1 MTNSGNES
9 EDLSSTANTSEKTRR
24 AVRRDLE
31 RVRRLVDAAISA
43 LDDSDV
49 SPAPL
54 TPASPKTEPTF
65 VAKTNKVAETK
76 PEEYQS
82 ALPSASAAAIFA
94 QLRAEVM
101 EKPIKKVP
109 ETKAEPPKLD
119 SAVKASR
126 PVVTPPAPP
135 AQKLTPPTKPVPPAP
150 PAQKLTPPPKPVP
163 PAPPAQKL
171 TPPPKPVPP
180 AQSLP
185 AGSVASIRSRR
196 DAVIA
201 EVTPDLLKRARR
213 MLRDQEN
220 LLLDAVRRSRGR
232 YESSRLLP
240 DRAHEGVA
248 WSNLLTPMVNT
259 VYLEGRMAVGKKN
272 RITEM
277 PERLLV
283 EFSESFSA
291 PLRERLVGT
300 IRSTVSEGPYESNAE
315 LTRVMG
321 AALGARFREWRGSD
335 LEDHAAYVL
344 AAVYTRGCY
353 DAAGPGVCLKW
364 IADETGR
371 CPDAD
376 DNALEPT
383 IKGHAFPTGQKY
395 PPAHPGCRCFVIPDG
410 ESKSV
415 PEGKS
420 LPANA

>member
-76 PEEYQS
+76 PEEDQS

-135 AQKLTPPTKPVPPAP
+135 AQKLTPP
-150 PAQKLTPPPKPVP
+150 
-163 PAPPAQKL
+163 
-171 TPPPKPVPP
+171 PKPVPP

-185 AGSVASIRSRR
+185 VGSAASIRSRR

-335 LEDHAAYVL
+335 LEDHTAYVL

-364 IADETGR
+364 VADETGR

>member
-76 PEEYQS
+76 PEEDQS

-135 AQKLTPPTKPVPPAP
+135 AQKLTPP
-150 PAQKLTPPPKPVP
+150 PKPVP

-180 AQSLP
+180 TQSLP
-185 AGSVASIRSRR
+185 AGSAASIRSRR

>member
-76 PEEYQS
+76 PEEDQS

-135 AQKLTPPTKPVPPAP
+135 AQKLTPP
-150 PAQKLTPPPKPVP
+150 PKPVP
-163 PAPPAQKL
+163 P
-171 TPPPKPVPP
+171 T
-180 AQSLP
+180 QSLP
-185 AGSVASIRSRR
+185 AGSAASIRSRR

-335 LEDHAAYVL
+335 LEDHTAYVL

-364 IADETGR
+364 VADETGR

>member
-1 MTNSGNES
+1 MTDSDNES
-9 EDLSSTANTSEKTRR
+9 ADLSSRANTSEQTRR

-43 LDDSDV
+43 LDDSDA

-54 TPASPKTEPTF
+54 APASPKTEPTF

-76 PEEYQS
+76 PEEDQS
-82 ALPSASAAAIFA
+82 ALPSASASAIFA

-101 EKPIKKVP
+101 ETPIKKVP

-119 SAVKASR
+119 SAVK
-126 PVVTPPAPP
+126 TPPAPP
-135 AQKLTPPTKPVPPAP
+135 AQKLTPPTKPVPP
-150 PAQKLTPPPKPVP
+150 T
-163 PAPPAQKL
+163 
-171 TPPPKPVPP
+171 
-180 AQSLP
+180 QSLP
-185 AGSVASIRSRR
+185 VGSVASIRSRR

-220 LLLDAVRRSRGR
+220 LLLDTVRRSRGR

-248 WSNLLTPMVNT
+248 WSNLLMPMVNT

-335 LEDHAAYVL
+335 LEDHTAYVL

-364 IADETGR
+364 VADETGR

-395 PPAHPGCRCFVIPDG
+395 PPAHPGCRCFIIPDG

>member
-54 TPASPKTEPTF
+54 IPASPKTEPTF

-76 PEEYQS
+76 PEEDQS

-135 AQKLTPPTKPVPPAP
+135 AQKLTPP
-150 PAQKLTPPPKPVP
+150 PKPVP

-180 AQSLP
+180 TQSLP
-185 AGSVASIRSRR
+185 AGSAASIRSRR

>member
-135 AQKLTPPTKPVPPAP
+135 AQKLTPP
-150 PAQKLTPPPKPVP
+150 PKPVP
-163 PAPPAQKL
+163 P
-171 TPPPKPVPP
+171 T
-180 AQSLP
+180 QSLP
-185 AGSVASIRSRR
+185 AGSAASIRSRR

>member
-9 EDLSSTANTSEKTRR
+9 EDLSSTANPSDKTRR

-54 TPASPKTEPTF
+54 TPASLKTEPTF

-76 PEEYQS
+76 PEEDQS

-185 AGSVASIRSRR
+185 VGSAASIRSRR

-335 LEDHAAYVL
+335 LEDHTAYVL

-353 DAAGPGVCLKW
+353 DATGPGVCLKW
-364 IADETGR
+364 VADETGR

>member
-54 TPASPKTEPTF
+54 IPASPKTEPTF

-76 PEEYQS
+76 PEEDQS

-135 AQKLTPPTKPVPPAP
+135 AQKLTPP
-150 PAQKLTPPPKPVP
+150 PKPVP

-185 AGSVASIRSRR
+185 VGSAASIRSRR

>member
-76 PEEYQS
+76 PEEDQS

-135 AQKLTPPTKPVPPAP
+135 AQKLTPP
-150 PAQKLTPPPKPVP
+150 
-163 PAPPAQKL
+163 
-171 TPPPKPVPP
+171 PKPVPP

-185 AGSVASIRSRR
+185 AGSAASIRSRR

>member
-1 MTNSGNES
+1 MTDSDNES
-9 EDLSSTANTSEKTRR
+9 ADLSSRANTSEQTRR

-43 LDDSDV
+43 LDDSDA

-54 TPASPKTEPTF
+54 APASPKTEPTF

-76 PEEYQS
+76 PEEDQS
-82 ALPSASAAAIFA
+82 ALPSASASAIFA

-101 EKPIKKVP
+101 ETPIKKVP

-119 SAVKASR
+119 SAVK
-126 PVVTPPAPP
+126 TPPAPP
-135 AQKLTPPTKPVPPAP
+135 AQKLTPPTKPVPPT
-150 PAQKLTPPPKPVP
+150 QSSPV
-163 PAPPAQKL
+163 
-171 TPPPKPVPP
+171 
-180 AQSLP
+180 
-185 AGSVASIRSRR
+185 GSVASIRSRR

-220 LLLDAVRRSRGR
+220 LLLDTVRRSRGR

-248 WSNLLTPMVNT
+248 WSNLLMPMVNT

-335 LEDHAAYVL
+335 LEDHTAYVL

-364 IADETGR
+364 VADETGR

-395 PPAHPGCRCFVIPDG
+395 PPAHPGCRCFIIPDG

>member
-1 MTNSGNES
+1 MTDSDNES
-9 EDLSSTANTSEKTRR
+9 ADLSSRANTSEQTRR

-76 PEEYQS
+76 PEEDQS
-82 ALPSASAAAIFA
+82 VLPSASAIFA

-101 EKPIKKVP
+101 ETPIKKVP
-109 ETKAEPPKLD
+109 ETKAEPTKLD

-126 PVVTPPAPP
+126 PVMTPPAPP
-135 AQKLTPPTKPVPPAP
+135 AQKLTPPTKPAPPAP
-150 PAQKLTPPPKPVP
+150 PAQKLTPPTKPTP
-163 PAPPAQKL
+163 PAK
-171 TPPPKPVPP
+171 
-180 AQSLP
+180 SLP
-185 AGSVASIRSRR
+185 VGSVASIRSRR

-335 LEDHAAYVL
+335 LEDHTAYVL

-353 DAAGPGVCLKW
+353 DAAGSGVCLKW
-364 IADETGR
+364 VADETGR

>member
-1 MTNSGNES
+1 MTDSDNES
-9 EDLSSTANTSEKTRR
+9 ADLSSRANTSEQTRR

-43 LDDSDV
+43 LDDSDA

-54 TPASPKTEPTF
+54 APASPKTEPTF

-76 PEEYQS
+76 PEEDQS
-82 ALPSASAAAIFA
+82 ALPSASASAIFA

-101 EKPIKKVP
+101 ETPIKKVP

-119 SAVKASR
+119 SAVK
-126 PVVTPPAPP
+126 T
-135 AQKLTPPTKPVPPAP
+135 PPAP

-163 PAPPAQKL
+163 P
-171 TPPPKPVPP
+171 T
-180 AQSLP
+180 QSLP
-185 AGSVASIRSRR
+185 AGSAASIRSRR

-248 WSNLLTPMVNT
+248 WSNLLMPMVNT

-321 AALGARFREWRGSD
+321 AALGARFREY
-335 LEDHAAYVL
+335 L
-344 AAVYTRGCY
+344 
-353 DAAGPGVCLKW
+353 
-364 IADETGR
+364 
-371 CPDAD
+371 
-376 DNALEPT
+376 
-383 IKGHAFPTGQKY
+383 F
-395 PPAHPGCRCFVIPDG
+395 
-410 ESKSV
+410 
-415 PEGKS
+415 
-420 LPANA
+420 

>member
-135 AQKLTPPTKPVPPAP
+135 AQKLTPP
-150 PAQKLTPPPKPVP
+150 PKPVP

-185 AGSVASIRSRR
+185 AGSAASIRSRR

>member
-76 PEEYQS
+76 PEEDQS

-135 AQKLTPPTKPVPPAP
+135 AQKLTPP
-150 PAQKLTPPPKPVP
+150 PKPVP

-185 AGSVASIRSRR
+185 VGSVASIRSRR

>member
-76 PEEYQS
+76 PEEDQS

-135 AQKLTPPTKPVPPAP
+135 AQKLTPP
-150 PAQKLTPPPKPVP
+150 PKPVP
-163 PAPPAQKL
+163 P
-171 TPPPKPVPP
+171 T
-180 AQSLP
+180 QSLP
-185 AGSVASIRSRR
+185 AGSAASIRSRR

>member
-9 EDLSSTANTSEKTRR
+9 EDLSSTANPSDKTRR

-76 PEEYQS
+76 PEEDQS

-109 ETKAEPPKLD
+109 ETKAEPTKLD
-119 SAVKASR
+119 SAAKASR
-126 PVVTPPAPP
+126 PVVT
-135 AQKLTPPTKPVPPAP
+135 
-150 PAQKLTPPPKPVP
+150 P

-185 AGSVASIRSRR
+185 VRSVASIRSRR

-335 LEDHAAYVL
+335 LEDHTAYVL

-364 IADETGR
+364 VADETGR

>member
-76 PEEYQS
+76 PEEDQS

-135 AQKLTPPTKPVPPAP
+135 AQKLTPP
-150 PAQKLTPPPKPVP
+150 
-163 PAPPAQKL
+163 
-171 TPPPKPVPP
+171 PKPVPP

-185 AGSVASIRSRR
+185 VGSAASIRSRR

-335 LEDHAAYVL
+335 LEDHTAYVL

-353 DAAGPGVCLKW
+353 DATGPGVCLKW
-364 IADETGR
+364 VADETGR

>member
-9 EDLSSTANTSEKTRR
+9 EDLSSTANPSDKTRR

-76 PEEYQS
+76 PEEDQS

-135 AQKLTPPTKPVPPAP
+135 AQKLTPP
-150 PAQKLTPPPKPVP
+150 PKPVP
-163 PAPPAQKL
+163 P
-171 TPPPKPVPP
+171 T
-180 AQSLP
+180 QSLP
-185 AGSVASIRSRR
+185 AGSAASIRSRR

-335 LEDHAAYVL
+335 LEDHTAYVL

>member
-9 EDLSSTANTSEKTRR
+9 EDLSSTANPSDKTRR

-54 TPASPKTEPTF
+54 TPASLKTEPTF

-76 PEEYQS
+76 PEEDQS

-109 ETKAEPPKLD
+109 ETKAEPTKLD

-135 AQKLTPPTKPVPPAP
+135 AQKLTPP
-150 PAQKLTPPPKPVP
+150 
-163 PAPPAQKL
+163 
-171 TPPPKPVPP
+171 PKPVPP

-185 AGSVASIRSRR
+185 VGSAASIRSRR

-335 LEDHAAYVL
+335 LEDHTAYVL

-364 IADETGR
+364 VADETGR

>member
-54 TPASPKTEPTF
+54 IPASPKTEPTF

-76 PEEYQS
+76 PEEDQS

-109 ETKAEPPKLD
+109 ETKAEPPTK
-119 SAVKASR
+119 SA
-126 PVVTPPAPP
+126 
-135 AQKLTPPTKPVPPAP
+135 PPAP

-163 PAPPAQKL
+163 PAPPAKKVPE
-171 TPPPKPVPP
+171 TKAEPPTKSAPPKSSPIR
-180 AQSLP
+180 
-185 AGSVASIRSRR
+185 SVDSIRSRR
-196 DAVIA
+196 DAVIV

-291 PLRERLVGT
+291 PLRERLVNT
-300 IRSTVSEGPYESNAE
+300 MRSTVSEGPYESNAE

-364 IADETGR
+364 VADETGR

>member
-54 TPASPKTEPTF
+54 TPASLKTEPTF

-76 PEEYQS
+76 PEEDQS

-135 AQKLTPPTKPVPPAP
+135 AQKLTPP
-150 PAQKLTPPPKPVP
+150 PKPVP
-163 PAPPAQKL
+163 P
-171 TPPPKPVPP
+171 T
-180 AQSLP
+180 QSLP
-185 AGSVASIRSRR
+185 AGSAASIRSRR

-335 LEDHAAYVL
+335 LEDHTAYVL

-364 IADETGR
+364 VADETGR

>member
-9 EDLSSTANTSEKTRR
+9 EDLSSTANPSDKTRR

-135 AQKLTPPTKPVPPAP
+135 AQKLTPP
-150 PAQKLTPPPKPVP
+150 PKPVP
-163 PAPPAQKL
+163 P
-171 TPPPKPVPP
+171 T
-180 AQSLP
+180 QSLP
-185 AGSVASIRSRR
+185 AGSAASIRSRR

-335 LEDHAAYVL
+335 LEDHTAYVL

-364 IADETGR
+364 VADETGR

>member
-54 TPASPKTEPTF
+54 TPASLKTEPTF

-76 PEEYQS
+76 PEEDQS

-135 AQKLTPPTKPVPPAP
+135 AQKLTPP
-150 PAQKLTPPPKPVP
+150 PKPVP
-163 PAPPAQKL
+163 P
-171 TPPPKPVPP
+171 T
-180 AQSLP
+180 QSLP
-185 AGSVASIRSRR
+185 AGSAASIRSRR

>member
-1 MTNSGNES
+1 MTDSDNES
-9 EDLSSTANTSEKTRR
+9 ADLSSRANTSEQTRR

-43 LDDSDV
+43 LDDSDA

-54 TPASPKTEPTF
+54 APASPKTEPTF

-76 PEEYQS
+76 PEEDQS
-82 ALPSASAAAIFA
+82 ALPSASASAIFA

-101 EKPIKKVP
+101 ETPIKKVP

-119 SAVKASR
+119 SAVK
-126 PVVTPPAPP
+126 T
-135 AQKLTPPTKPVPPAP
+135 PPAP

-163 PAPPAQKL
+163 P
-171 TPPPKPVPP
+171 T
-180 AQSLP
+180 QSLP
-185 AGSVASIRSRR
+185 AGSAASIRSRR

-335 LEDHAAYVL
+335 LEDHTAYVL

-364 IADETGR
+364 VADETGR

-395 PPAHPGCRCFVIPDG
+395 PPAHPGCRCFIIPDG

>member
-76 PEEYQS
+76 PEEDQS

-135 AQKLTPPTKPVPPAP
+135 AQKLTPP
-150 PAQKLTPPPKPVP
+150 PKPVP

-180 AQSLP
+180 TPPAQKLTPPPKPVPPTQSLP
-185 AGSVASIRSRR
+185 AGSAASIRSRR

>member
-9 EDLSSTANTSEKTRR
+9 EDLSSTANPSDKTRR

-135 AQKLTPPTKPVPPAP
+135 AQKLTPP
-150 PAQKLTPPPKPVP
+150 PKPVP

-185 AGSVASIRSRR
+185 VGSAASIRSRR

>member
-9 EDLSSTANTSEKTRR
+9 EDLSSTANPSDKTRR

-76 PEEYQS
+76 PEEDQS

-109 ETKAEPPKLD
+109 ETKAEPTKLD

-135 AQKLTPPTKPVPPAP
+135 AQKLTPP
-150 PAQKLTPPPKPVP
+150 
-163 PAPPAQKL
+163 
-171 TPPPKPVPP
+171 PKPVPP

-185 AGSVASIRSRR
+185 VGSAASIRSRR

-335 LEDHAAYVL
+335 LEDHTAYVL

-364 IADETGR
+364 VADETGR

>member
-54 TPASPKTEPTF
+54 IPASPKTEPTF

-76 PEEYQS
+76 PEEDHS
-82 ALPSASAAAIFA
+82 ALPSASAAGIFA

-109 ETKAEPPKLD
+109 ETKAEPP
-119 SAVKASR
+119 
-126 PVVTPPAPP
+126 
-135 AQKLTPPTKPVPPAP
+135 TKPAPPAP

-163 PAPPAQKL
+163 PAPPAKKVPE
-171 TPPPKPVPP
+171 TKAEPPTKSAPPKSSPIR
-180 AQSLP
+180 
-185 AGSVASIRSRR
+185 SVDSIRSRR

-291 PLRERLVGT
+291 PLRERLVNT
-300 IRSTVSEGPYESNAE
+300 MRSTVSEGPYESNAE

-364 IADETGR
+364 VADETGR

>member
-76 PEEYQS
+76 PEEDQS

-109 ETKAEPPKLD
+109 ETKAEPTKLD
-119 SAVKASR
+119 SAVKTSR

-135 AQKLTPPTKPVPPAP
+135 AQKLTPP
-150 PAQKLTPPPKPVP
+150 PKP
-163 PAPPAQKL
+163 
-171 TPPPKPVPP
+171 TPP

-185 AGSVASIRSRR
+185 VGSVASIRSRR

-364 IADETGR
+364 VADETGR

>member
-9 EDLSSTANTSEKTRR
+9 ADLSSTANTSEKTRR

-76 PEEYQS
+76 PEEDQS

-109 ETKAEPPKLD
+109 ETKAEPTKLD
-119 SAVKASR
+119 SAAKASR
-126 PVVTPPAPP
+126 PVMT
-135 AQKLTPPTKPVPPAP
+135 
-150 PAQKLTPPPKPVP
+150 P

-185 AGSVASIRSRR
+185 VRSVASIRSRR

-335 LEDHAAYVL
+335 LEDHTAYVL

-364 IADETGR
+364 VADETGR

>member
-135 AQKLTPPTKPVPPAP
+135 AQKLTPPPKPVPPAP

-180 AQSLP
+180 TQSLP
-185 AGSVASIRSRR
+185 AGSAASIRSRR

>member
-54 TPASPKTEPTF
+54 IPASPKTEPTF

-76 PEEYQS
+76 PEEDQS

-135 AQKLTPPTKPVPPAP
+135 AQKLTPP
-150 PAQKLTPPPKPVP
+150 PKPVP

-185 AGSVASIRSRR
+185 AGSAASIRSRR

>member
-1 MTNSGNES
+1 MT
-9 EDLSSTANTSEKTRR
+9 
-24 AVRRDLE
+24 
-31 RVRRLVDAAISA
+31 
-43 LDDSDV
+43 
-49 SPAPL
+49 
-54 TPASPKTEPTF
+54 
-65 VAKTNKVAETK
+65 
-76 PEEYQS
+76 
-82 ALPSASAAAIFA
+82 
-94 QLRAEVM
+94 
-101 EKPIKKVP
+101 
-109 ETKAEPPKLD
+109 
-119 SAVKASR
+119 
-126 PVVTPPAPP
+126 
-135 AQKLTPPTKPVPPAP
+135 PPAP

-185 AGSVASIRSRR
+185 VGSAASIRSRR

>member
-135 AQKLTPPTKPVPPAP
+135 AQKLTPP
-150 PAQKLTPPPKPVP
+150 PKPVP

-185 AGSVASIRSRR
+185 VGSAASIRSRR

>member
-1 MTNSGNES
+1 MAAMTDSDNES
-9 EDLSSTANTSEKTRR
+9 ADLSSRANTSEQTRR

-43 LDDSDV
+43 LDDSDA

-54 TPASPKTEPTF
+54 APASPKTEPTF

-76 PEEYQS
+76 PEEDQS
-82 ALPSASAAAIFA
+82 ALPSASASAIFA

-101 EKPIKKVP
+101 ETPIKKVP

-119 SAVKASR
+119 SAVK
-126 PVVTPPAPP
+126 T
-135 AQKLTPPTKPVPPAP
+135 PPAP

-163 PAPPAQKL
+163 P
-171 TPPPKPVPP
+171 T
-180 AQSLP
+180 QSLP
-185 AGSVASIRSRR
+185 AGSAASIRSRR

-335 LEDHAAYVL
+335 LEDHTAYVL

-364 IADETGR
+364 VADETGR

-395 PPAHPGCRCFVIPDG
+395 PPAHPGCRCFIIPDG

>member
-54 TPASPKTEPTF
+54 IPASPKTEPTF

-76 PEEYQS
+76 PEEDQS

-135 AQKLTPPTKPVPPAP
+135 AQKLTPP
-150 PAQKLTPPPKPVP
+150 PKPVP

-185 AGSVASIRSRR
+185 VGSVASIRSRR

>member
-54 TPASPKTEPTF
+54 IPASPKTEPTF

-76 PEEYQS
+76 PEEDQS

-135 AQKLTPPTKPVPPAP
+135 AQKLTPP
-150 PAQKLTPPPKPVP
+150 PKPVP

-171 TPPPKPVPP
+171 TPPTKPVPP

-185 AGSVASIRSRR
+185 VGSAASIRSRR

-335 LEDHAAYVL
+335 LEDHTAYVL

>member
-9 EDLSSTANTSEKTRR
+9 ADLSSTANTSEQTRR

-76 PEEYQS
+76 PEEDQS
-82 ALPSASAAAIFA
+82 ALPSASASAIFA

-101 EKPIKKVP
+101 ETPIKKVP

-119 SAVKASR
+119 SAVK
-126 PVVTPPAPP
+126 TPPAPP
-135 AQKLTPPTKPVPPAP
+135 AQKLTPPTKPVPP
-150 PAQKLTPPPKPVP
+150 T
-163 PAPPAQKL
+163 
-171 TPPPKPVPP
+171 
-180 AQSLP
+180 QSLP
-185 AGSVASIRSRR
+185 VGSVASIRSRR

-220 LLLDAVRRSRGR
+220 LLLDTVRRSRGR
-232 YESSRLLP
+232 CESSRLLP

-335 LEDHAAYVL
+335 LEDHTAYVL

-364 IADETGR
+364 VADETGR

-395 PPAHPGCRCFVIPDG
+395 PPAHPGCRCFIIPDG

>member
-135 AQKLTPPTKPVPPAP
+135 AQKLTPP
-150 PAQKLTPPPKPVP
+150 PKPVP

-180 AQSLP
+180 TQSLP
-185 AGSVASIRSRR
+185 AGSAASIRSRR

>member
-54 TPASPKTEPTF
+54 IPASPKTEPTF

-76 PEEYQS
+76 PEEDQS

-135 AQKLTPPTKPVPPAP
+135 AQKLTPP
-150 PAQKLTPPPKPVP
+150 PKPVP
-163 PAPPAQKL
+163 P
-171 TPPPKPVPP
+171 T
-180 AQSLP
+180 QSLP
-185 AGSVASIRSRR
+185 AGSAASIRSRR